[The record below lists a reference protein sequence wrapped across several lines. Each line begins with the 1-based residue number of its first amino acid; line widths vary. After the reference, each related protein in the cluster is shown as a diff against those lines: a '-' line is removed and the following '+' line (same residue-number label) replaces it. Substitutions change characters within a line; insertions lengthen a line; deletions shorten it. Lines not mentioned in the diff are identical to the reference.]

1 MKMTFAEI
9 AAATGSVAPESPGQV
24 GTWSIDTRTLGG
36 EAPLYVALRGEVH
49 DGHDYVAQAVERGAV
64 AVMVDREV
72 GGCGVAQFRVWDTL
86 AALQELA
93 RRARRRLAGTVV
105 GVTGS
110 AGKTTTKETIA
121 TLLAG
126 SFRVGKNEG
135 NLNNH
140 IGLPLSILRQSE
152 TGQVFVFEMGMN
164 HRGEIRFL
172 ASLGR
177 PQIAVVTNVGTAH
190 IENLG
195 SREAIALAKREL
207 VESLPPDGL
216 AVLNADDGRVKRFG
230 EIHPGRT
237 VTFGLGEGADCRVES
252 LTVSGEGARFRI
264 DGAAFAT
271 LVAGKHSVLNIAA
284 AVAVGRE
291 LGVPVAEMAERARE
305 LQPGKMR
312 GEREEHKGV
321 TILNDCYNSNPD
333 AAEAMLEYAALLPAG
348 RRIAVLG
355 EMRKLGSWSVALHRG
370 VGERAAALGFDLVMG
385 VTGDAA
391 ALVEAARAGGAEAQF
406 FAGPEEAGAALAAV
420 TRPGDLVLFKG
431 SRGTRMELAVERY
444 RAG

>member
-1 MKMTFAEI
+1 MRMTFAEI
-9 AAATGSVAPESPGQV
+9 AAATGSAVPEALGSV
-24 GTWSIDTRTLGG
+24 GDWSIDTRTLGG
-36 EAPLYVALRGEVH
+36 EDPLYVALRGDVH
-49 DGHDYVAQAVERGAV
+49 DGHAFVPQAAEKGAV
-64 AVMVDREV
+64 AVMVDQEV
-72 GGCGVAQFRVWDTL
+72 APCGVPRFRVRDTL
-86 AALQELA
+86 VALQELA
-93 RRARRRLAGTVV
+93 RRARLRLPGTVV

-110 AGKTTTKETIA
+110 AGKTTTKEMLA
-121 TLLAG
+121 AMLLG

-140 IGLPLSILRQSE
+140 IGLPLSILRQRPTE
-152 TGQVFVFEMGMN
+152 QVYVFEMGMN
-164 HRGEIRFL
+164 HLGEIRFL
-172 ASLGR
+172 ASIAR
-177 PQIAVVTNVGTAH
+177 PQVAVVTNVGAAH

-207 VESLPPDGL
+207 VESLPPDGV
-216 AVLNADDGRVKRFG
+216 AVVNADDRFAARFG

-237 VTFGLGEGADCRVES
+237 VTFGLSEGADFRVEA
-252 LTVSGEGARFRI
+252 LEMGENGSRFRI
-264 DGAAFAT
+264 GATQFET
-271 LVAGKHSVLNIAA
+271 PVAGKHSVLNVAA
-284 AVAVGRE
+284 AVAVGSE
-291 LGVPVAEMAERARE
+291 LGVPAAAMAERARA

-312 GEREEHKGV
+312 GERQEHNGV

-355 EMRKLGSWSVALHRG
+355 EMRELGSWSTELHRG
-370 VGERAAALGFDLVMG
+370 VGERAAALGFDLVIG

-391 ALVEAARAGGAEAQF
+391 ALAEAARGGGADALF
-406 FAGPEEAGAALAAV
+406 FPGPTEAGAALAGL

>member
-1 MKMTFAEI
+1 MSFAEI
-9 AAATGSVAPESPGQV
+9 LAATGGVGPEGPGSVGS
-24 GTWSIDTRTLGG
+24 WSIDTRTQGG
-36 EAPLYVALRGEVH
+36 EDPLYVALRGEVH
-49 DGHDYVAQAVERGAV
+49 DGHDFVMDAAARGAT
-64 AVMVDREV
+64 AVLVDREV
-72 GGCGVAQFRVWDTL
+72 AGCGVPQFRVWDTL
-86 AALQELA
+86 AALQDLA
-93 RRARRRLAGTVV
+93 RRARLRLTGTVV

-121 TLLAG
+121 ALLG
-126 SFRVGKNEG
+126 GWFRVGKNEG

-152 TGQVFVFEMGMN
+152 AGQVFVFEMGMN

-216 AVLNADDGRVKRFG
+216 AVLNADDARVSRFG
-230 EIHPGRT
+230 GVHPGRT
-237 VTFGLGEGADCRVES
+237 VKFGLGEGADCRVEA
-252 LTVSGEGARFRI
+252 LAMGGEGAWFRI
-264 DGAAFAT
+264 DGTVFET
-271 LVAGKHSVLNIAA
+271 QVAGKHAVLNIAA

-291 LGVPVAEMAERARE
+291 LGVPLAEMAEQARG
-305 LQPGKMR
+305 LRPGKMR
-312 GEREEHKGV
+312 GEREQCNGV

-355 EMRKLGSWSVALHRG
+355 EMRELGDWSAALHRA
-370 VGERAAALGFDLVMG
+370 VGERAAAMGFDLVVG

-391 ALVEAARAGGAEAQF
+391 GLVEAARGGGVEGRF
-406 FAGPEEAGAALAAV
+406 FAGPEEAGAALV
-420 TRPGDLVLFKG
+420 GLTRPGDLVLFKG

>member
-1 MKMTFAEI
+1 MSFAEI
-9 AAATGSVAPESPGQV
+9 LAATGGVGPEGPGSVGA
-24 GTWSIDTRTLGG
+24 WSIDTRTLGG

-49 DGHDYVAQAVERGAV
+49 DGHDFVLDAAARGAA
-64 AVMVDREV
+64 AVLVDREV
-72 GGCGVAQFRVWDTL
+72 AGCGVPQFRVWDTL
-86 AALQELA
+86 AALQDLA
-93 RRARRRLAGTVV
+93 RRARLRLTGTVV

-121 TLLAG
+121 ALLG
-126 SFRVGKNEG
+126 GWFRVGKNEG

-152 TGQVFVFEMGMN
+152 TEQVLVFEMGMN

-216 AVLNADDGRVKRFG
+216 AVLNADDARVRRFG
-230 EIHPGRT
+230 GIHPGRT
-237 VTFGLGEGADCRVES
+237 VTFGLGEGADCRVEA
-252 LTVSGEGARFRI
+252 LEMGGEGARFRI
-264 DGAAFAT
+264 DGTAFAT
-271 LVAGKHSVLNIAA
+271 AVAGKHSVLNIAA

-291 LGVPVAEMAERARE
+291 LGVPLAEMAERARG

-312 GEREEHKGV
+312 GEREEYNGV

-355 EMRKLGSWSVALHRG
+355 EMRELGDWSVALHRA
-370 VGERAAALGFDLVMG
+370 VGERAAALGFDLVVG

-391 ALVEAARAGGAEAQF
+391 ELVEAARSGGVEARF
-406 FAGPEEAGAALAAV
+406 FAEPAEAGAALAGL